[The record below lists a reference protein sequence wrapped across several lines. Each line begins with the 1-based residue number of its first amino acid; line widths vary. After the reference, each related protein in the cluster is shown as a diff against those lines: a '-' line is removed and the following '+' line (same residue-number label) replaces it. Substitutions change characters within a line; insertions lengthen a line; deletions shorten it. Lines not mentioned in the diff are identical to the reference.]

1 MTKRINIALPCETTE
16 VILTQQIKAGAKAN
30 AQRDLDIVSD
40 WFFIDEEASRMVK
53 AGTAGIPGARG
64 HSRYPPQAQWRNAV
78 TDNQQ
83 FVAAISATLVPS
95 FAVLVGILM
104 NNARLNDVISR
115 LSDLRFDVLGRIG
128 DLRADMNQRFAAVD
142 QRFVRVEARLDLTL
156 SRLGTRKTG

>member
-64 HSRYPPQAQWRNAV
+64 HSRYPAQAQWRNAV

-95 FAVLVGILM
+95 FAVLVGILI
-104 NNARLNDVISR
+104 RLNDVISR
-115 LSDLRFDVLGRIG
+115 VSDLRSDVLGRIG
-128 DLRADMNQRFAAVD
+128 GLRADMNQRFAAVD
-142 QRFVRVEARLDLTL
+142 QRFVSVEARLDLTL
-156 SRLGTRKTG
+156 GRLGTSKTG

>member
-53 AGTAGIPGARG
+53 AGTAGIPGRE
-64 HSRYPPQAQWRNAV
+64 RR
-78 TDNQQ
+78 NQQ

-115 LSDLRFDVLGRIG
+115 LSDLRSDVLGRIG

-156 SRLGTRKTG
+156 SRLGTSKTG